1 MTNLDQASIMEVLI
15 SKFIKNIMDSATVFA
30 ITLCTVVIAFT
41 GYAIYIAF
49 GPPSKELA
57 DPFEE
62 HED

>member
-1 MTNLDQASIMEVLI
+1 MFTANPASII
-15 SKFIKNIMDSATVFA
+15 SLSIVA
-30 ITLCTVVIAFT
+30 VVVAFT

-57 DPFEE
+57 DPFED